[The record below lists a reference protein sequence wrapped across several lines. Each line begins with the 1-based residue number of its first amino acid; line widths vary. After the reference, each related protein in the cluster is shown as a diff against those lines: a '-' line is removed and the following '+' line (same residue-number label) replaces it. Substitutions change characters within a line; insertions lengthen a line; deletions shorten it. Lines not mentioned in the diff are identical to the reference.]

1 MKKRLLFSLM
11 AIILAAI
18 WFGGVSVAAEASIWG
33 VSYDSLVDAIAQANG
48 KTVKLENNVSLTNML
63 MIENTTITLDLNGYN
78 IEKTNWNVIFV
89 GTNGNLTIEWTWFV
103 WIPTDNN
110 DGTAIVVKSW
120 WKATINNWSY
130 QGWTAVYA
138 YGTDSEV
145 TINSWNFIGTKSWN
159 RAAIHSVVDS
169 LITINWWRFTAQ
181 PTDSWKP
188 QKVIYAWANT
198 NKCNTPSTTDSDL
211 YVPWKIIVNGWYLQ
225 WRFSRSNLWEYE
237 IKSWTLKPY
246 QDITAWVNCNYN
258 NCDNGTDD
266 PKSCTNMPGVTSML
280 NEWYVATSDGEWA
293 YVISYDPAATI
304 WENGYSTVDAAI
316 NAATQWQ
323 TVEILK
329 AWTYTLP
336 NLSVNIAI
344 KWTVDGVIFA
354 HDYADNNG
362 IISTIANWV
371 TFENVWFNL
380 TNNSSSTANHYFKQT
395 AWTVIMS
402 GCTINWL
409 IHTMWDMQFDNCTF
423 ITNVWYNIWTQI
435 WNVTFNGW
443 EIINNASSRLVNVYQ
458 HNWTNPGNNRYTI
471 TFNWTKFTNNWSA
484 WKWALNIHEVADQTI
499 KYVLQYTINMDNVT
513 TEWTFATDKPWY
525 LPYFSVEDIIVWTVT
540 DWVAAD
546 LKWSPTASDVS
557 SWTLN
562 WGDILV
568 KVDWATKYST
578 PKAGQEQWIVTFDW
592 TNTWVVNNWDKV
604 EKPADPAAQGCKTFV
619 EWQLNGV
626 AYDFNSVV
634 TWNLALTS
642 KWSTSSCWGG
652 GGSSSS
658 SSSSSNK
665 TWDNNTW
672 ATAESGTTAD
682 TWANTPTVDPQG
694 VAANGYTNEMNEA
707 YEFAYANGI
716 TTMKSIDEAEM
727 LDGLTRI
734 AMAKMLSQYAI
745 NVLGKSPADVEVPNF
760 TDVSADLDAEYANGV
775 SLAYKLWIMWI
786 NMPDNKF
793 LPYETVTR
801 AQFGTALSRLL
812 FGIEDGEDAYYSTHL
827 KKLKEAWII
836 TNDDPT
842 LEELRGYVMLMLMR
856 SSKGSNTVS
865 TSTEPA
871 VSNENTNTSAHE
883 VANEP
888 KEEQEVEAY
897 FTEAYRKWQI
907 YGRIW
912 DLQRLLKS
920 LWYYNGDINNTF
932 DNNTI
937 DAVFDFQIAMWILPA
952 DDKSSARWNVWPKTR
967 DVLNQKWV
975 EFNK

>member
-1 MKKRLLFSLM
+1 MKKRLLLSLL
-11 AIILAAI
+11 AIFLAGI

-63 MIENTTITLDLNGYN
+63 MIENTTMKLDLNGYN

-316 NAATQWQ
+316 SVATEWQ

-329 AWTYTLP
+329 SWEYTLP
-336 NLSVNIAI
+336 DVSTAITI
-344 KWTVDGVIFA
+344 KWAVEWVVFTHSVS
-354 HDYADNNG
+354 NSSNWK
-362 IISTIANWV
+362 IAEVKWWTN
-371 TFENVWFNL
+371 FENVSFVLKWVKGQDYKHYIGSDWKISLKDCIIDGTLYVDSEMEFEDCNFVKNSASWESSNAYNVQVYNTAAFTNVIFTNEYWRNVNLWDKWDNTVRHTVSFNWVNFKN
-380 TNNSSSTANHYFKQT
+380 TSST
-395 AWTVIMS
+395 
-402 GCTINWL
+402 
-409 IHTMWDMQFDNCTF
+409 D
-423 ITNVWYNIWTQI
+423 
-435 WNVTFNGW
+435 
-443 EIINNASSRLVNVYQ
+443 SSKLPVM
-458 HNWTNPGNNRYTI
+458 
-471 TFNWTKFTNNWSA
+471 
-484 WKWALNIHEVADQTI
+484 IHEARDYPKVSQWDASFS
-499 KYVLQYTINMDNVT
+499 NCNVDWIYNT
-513 TEWTFATDKPWY
+513 TQFISDGSLFWIDDILTSGWKQ
-525 LPYFSVEDIIVWTVT
+525 ED
-540 DWVAAD
+540 
-546 LKWSPTASDVS
+546 PTRTAVS
-557 SWTLN
+557 SWTEN
-562 WGDILV
+562 WWDIVV
-568 KVDWATKYST
+568 KVDWATKYTT
-578 PKAGQEQWIVTFDW
+578 PKAGQSQRTVTFDW

-634 TWNLALTS
+634 TWNIALIS
-642 KWSTSSCWGG
+642 KWSTSSCWAGG
-652 GGSSSS
+652 GWTTTT
-658 SSSSSNK
+658 SNK
-665 TWDNNTW
+665 TWDINTWDVNTW
-672 ATAESGTTAD
+672 AD
-682 TWANTPTVDPQG
+682 TPTVDPQG

-745 NVLGKSPADVEVPNF
+745 NVLGKSPADVEVPTF
-760 TDVSADLDAEYANGV
+760 VDVSADLDAEYANGV
-775 SLAYKLWIMWI
+775 TLAYKLGIMWI

-812 FGIEDGEDAYYSTHL
+812 FGIEDGEDAYYTTHL
-827 KKLKEAWII
+827 AKLKEAWII

-842 LEELRGYVMLMLMR
+842 LEELRWYVMLMLMR
-856 SSKGSNTVS
+856 SSKGNNTVNN
-865 TSTEPA
+865 STEWT
-871 VSNENTNTSAHE
+871 VSNEDTNKPE
-883 VANEP
+883 NETNVQ
-888 KEEQEVEAY
+888 EQEVEKY
-897 FTEAYRKWQI
+897 FTEAYRRWQI

-912 DLQRLLKS
+912 DLQRLLQY
-920 LWYYNGDINNTF
+920 LWYYNGEINNTF
-932 DNNTI
+932 DSNTI
-937 DAVFDFQIAMWILPA
+937 DAVFDFQIAMWILAA
-952 DDKSSARWNVWPKTR
+952 DDTSASRWNVWPKTR
-967 DVLNQKWV
+967 EVLNQKWA
-975 EFNK
+975 EYKASK